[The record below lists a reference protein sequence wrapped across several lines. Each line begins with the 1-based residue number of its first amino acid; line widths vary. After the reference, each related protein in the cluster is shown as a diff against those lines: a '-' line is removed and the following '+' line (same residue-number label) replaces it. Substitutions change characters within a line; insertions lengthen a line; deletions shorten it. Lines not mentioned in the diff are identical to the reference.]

1 MFRQHGGLKEN
12 GPQAHV
18 LGWSPVGDAVWEGL
32 GGVGPDQPAAQSPQR
47 GSAQEPFLQTSAKF
61 KKNLEPKIHVSG
73 THRKVRTHVS

>member
-32 GGVGPDQPAAQSPQR
+32 GGVGPDQPAAQSPPAGLSTGAISPNICQI
-47 GSAQEPFLQTSAKF
+47 QKEP
-61 KKNLEPKIHVSG
+61 G
-73 THRKVRTHVS
+73 T